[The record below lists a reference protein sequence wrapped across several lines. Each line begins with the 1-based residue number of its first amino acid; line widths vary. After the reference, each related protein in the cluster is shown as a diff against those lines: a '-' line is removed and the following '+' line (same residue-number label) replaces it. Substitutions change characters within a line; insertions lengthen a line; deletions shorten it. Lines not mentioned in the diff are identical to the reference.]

1 MKGGT
6 QNMKKDNKK
15 AAASTPETDFDITI
29 YPKEEYTTGKGETKK
44 RYVVPDDIFEK
55 HLKELPDNTVNESKT
70 YRAFT
75 GGKLIILGADPE
87 RDKAIHKAGAEATN
101 ATLKQRRTFKE
112 QADILLS
119 SVNKETGKTGIE
131 EITVAM
137 MERALAGDVKAYT
150 ALRDTAGEKPAD
162 TVDLNANVMTEADKA
177 LMDKLKARMIQE

>member
-1 MKGGT
+1 MNNEE
-6 QNMKKDNKK
+6 QK
-15 AAASTPETDFDITI
+15 APFDISI
-29 YPKEEYTTGKGETKK
+29 YPKEKYTTGKGEEIE
-44 RYVVPDDIFEK
+44 RYIIPDDVFEE

-119 SVNKETGKTGIE
+119 RINKETGKTGIE

-162 TVDLNANVMTEADKA
+162 SLDLNANVITEADQS
-177 LMDKLKARMIQE
+177 LIEKLKNRTGVE